1 MFEFFLGKYV
11 FSLIFSKQLAATFL
25 RNITGCPSNSGTRL
39 MECVRTPA
47 GQLAREGV
55 RSRIDGVFRYR
66 RLRPRGCPRCHPGP
80 QSEERNSN
88 LTAGAWS
95 QSPATDRL
103 SPPGWSNTSRIC
115 RTAPA
120 SPGSGR
126 SAGLRF
132 LRSTSPCLSQYSPTS
147 RPPGVEPARSVS
159 RTRLRTGPPLSRV
172 AFSLSPQPTR
182 REQKPT
188 GERRMATA
196 SDDSSRRRLTS
207 RSVGVR
213 A

>member
-1 MFEFFLGKYV
+1 
-11 FSLIFSKQLAATFL
+11 
-25 RNITGCPSNSGTRL
+25 
-39 MECVRTPA
+39 MECVRMPVA
-47 GQLAREGV
+47 S
-55 RSRIDGVFRYR
+55 SRVKAFGRASMASSGTDR
-66 RLRPRGCPRCHPGP
+66 RLHPRGRPRCHPGP
-80 QSEERNSN
+80 QSEERKSN

-103 SPPGWSNTSRIC
+103 SPPGWSNISRIC

-126 SAGLRF
+126 SAGPRF
-132 LRSTSPCLSQYSPTS
+132 LRSTSPCLSRYSPTS
-147 RPPGVEPARSVS
+147 RRPGCNRLAPCHARAYAPVPVVACRVQSV
-159 RTRLRTGPPLSRV
+159 T
-172 AFSLSPQPTR
+172 AADPTR
-182 REQKPT
+182 TKAD
-188 GERRMATA
+188 GGRRMATA